1 MTGRTLAI
9 LALFTA
15 LCTLA
20 AIATTPPSRGRGVLA
35 GPETF
40 MLGLDV
46 PGIRLVEV
54 HADGRTARAELDG
67 EWAVTLPDAHGG
79 EHSWLADPEAV
90 RTALRALATTPFEA
104 RGPVE
109 ARDPAREDRGDPIA
123 TLRLE
128 MMDGVVTTLDATGPA
143 LGGMIPLLVRAPGV
157 DRAAAVPASRL
168 RPISI
173 SDIGSFAR
181 PVAFANQGVI
191 DRVRLGVAGET
202 VLEIE
207 RRAGVWVVPGSRA
220 RLDQSAVRALVE
232 SIASIKAAGIVV
244 PLDES
249 ALGRP
254 SITIEVRSSLAR
266 SAGEPARAIETTLE
280 IGEQASIEGDVY
292 ALASRAG
299 GHRLMVT
306 LSPARFPE
314 LPASSE
320 PLLDPSPL
328 PWPGGEAGSITIEFG
343 GGSDRYKRGLSG
355 WSGETGPADSRSI
368 RLLLDAL
375 GGVSPVS
382 AHTRSDEP
390 AFAVLS
396 LDPVGSGPGVR
407 LEVFTEDGAC
417 RVTDGWS
424 EWRLDDPDSSIRAA
438 IERLAG
444 AMNKDEP

>member
-20 AIATTPPSRGRGVLA
+20 AIATTPPSRGRDVLA

-54 HADGRTARAELDG
+54 HADGRSARAELDG
-67 EWAVTLPDAHGG
+67 EWTVTLPDAHGG
-79 EHSWLADPEAV
+79 EHTWPADPDAV
-90 RTALRALATTPFEA
+90 RAALRALATTPFEA
-104 RGPVE
+104 R
-109 ARDPAREDRGDPIA
+109 DPPREDRGEPFA
-123 TLRLE
+123 TLRLHS
-128 MMDGVVTTLDATGPA
+128 MQGDSLTLDATGPA
-143 LGGMIPLLVRAPGV
+143 LGGLIPLHVRAPGV

-168 RPISI
+168 RPISV

-181 PVAFANQGVI
+181 PAIVGGQGVI
-191 DRVRLGVAGET
+191 DRVRVDVMGET
-202 VLEIE
+202 VLELE
-207 RRAGVWVVPGSRA
+207 RRAGVWGLPGSRA
-220 RLDQSAVRALVE
+220 RLDQQAVRALVE
-232 SIASIKAAGIVV
+232 SIASIRAAGIVV
-244 PLDES
+244 PLDGS
-249 ALGRP
+249 ALGVP
-254 SITIEVRSSLAR
+254 SITIEVRASLAR
-266 SAGEPARAIETTLE
+266 SAGEPARSITTTFE
-280 IGEQASIEGDVY
+280 IGEQATIEGGVY
-292 ALASRAG
+292 ALASRSG
-299 GHRLMVT
+299 EHEHRLMVT

-314 LPASSE
+314 LPASFE

-328 PWPGGEAGSITIEFG
+328 PWPGGEAGSITVELG
-343 GGSDRYKRGLSG
+343 GRVAHSGRGLSG
-355 WSGETGPADSRSI
+355 WSADSGPADSRSI

-382 AHTRSDEP
+382 AHTRSSEP

-396 LDPVGSGPGVR
+396 LEPVGSGPGVR
-407 LEVFTEDGAC
+407 LEVFTENGAC

-424 EWRLDDPDSSIRAA
+424 GWRLDDADGSIRAA